1 MTACGLEGQRYPLH
15 STMVKLHH
23 NEVNL
28 SFETNCGHSF
38 KNPVS
43 SSFPQSPILQN
54 LTHRFLSAQ
63 CSPCLK
69 VYFSLLI
76 YEQNAVGLW
85 KTLYVCVTNI
95 NAKHRRPGME
105 ELFVEKKRIVSLVMS
120 SLQHPTNT

>member
-1 MTACGLEGQRYPLH
+1 MQL
-15 STMVKLHH
+15 
-23 NEVNL
+23 L
-28 SFETNCGHSF
+28 SSKPHPTEPNPSF
-38 KNPVS
+38 SLSPV
-43 SSFPQSPILQN
+43 F
-54 LTHRFLSAQ
+54 TLSQ
-63 CSPCLK
+63 K

-105 ELFVEKKRIVSLVMS
+105 ELSVEKKRIVSLVMS